1 MTLSLMVCP
10 LTMTADVLRALLCFV
25 YAGVQRVTE
34 SLIDNINLMSSG
46 GSRVRAILW
55 FSRCSYLLCAGPA
68 LPIPMEVEGDAGG
81 MPMVNPF
88 DESELQCGQK
98 VNTLSSLL
106 TLSSKMA

>member
-25 YAGVQRVTE
+25 YAGGQRVTK
-34 SLIDNINLMSSG
+34 SLIDKINVMSSG

-55 FSRCSYLLCAGPA
+55 FSRCSYMLCAGPA

-81 MPMVNPF
+81 MPAVNPF

-98 VNTLSSLL
+98 VNALSSLPSF
-106 TLSSKMA
+106 LSKLA